1 MKGGHNEECHNHN
14 DVGEMVVYADGEPLL
29 IDPGVGEYTSKTF
42 SNDRYSIWT
51 MQSGYHNLP
60 QINGCDQKNGKE
72 YKARVISRQKEQI
85 VLDIAAAYPQEAA
98 VDSWQRKVS
107 LKKHQIYVTEEYT
120 LTAHKGVTNLIFI
133 TPVKPDITKSG
144 VVQLGTYQ
152 LKYDARLLTAS
163 IEDISQ
169 QLDSI
174 LKGMWGTKLYR
185 IVLVVKDNSLNNRI
199 CYQIR

>member
-1 MKGGHNEECHNHN
+1 M
-14 DVGEMVVYADGEPLL
+14 
-29 IDPGVGEYTSKTF
+29 
-42 SNDRYSIWT
+42 
-51 MQSGYHNLP
+51 
-60 QINGCDQKNGKE
+60 
-72 YKARVISRQKEQI
+72 
-85 VLDIAAAYPQEAA
+85 
-98 VDSWQRKVS
+98 
-107 LKKHQIYVTEEYT
+107 
-120 LTAHKGVTNLIFI
+120 FI